1 MAQERLIK
9 ASKIP
14 YTIVQA
20 TQFFEFLSAIAQSAT
35 DGQTVRLPPALFQ
48 PIASEDVAAA
58 MVDFTLGAPVNGTVE
73 IAGPERISLAKLVQ
87 RYLSAIH
94 DPRKVTADV
103 QARYFGIEVNDQS
116 LTPSSKPWIGSTNL
130 DVWLS
135 QSTPQKSAN

>member
-1 MAQERLIK
+1 
-9 ASKIP
+9 
-14 YTIVQA
+14 
-20 TQFFEFLSAIAQSAT
+20 
-35 DGQTVRLPPALFQ
+35 LPPALFQ

-116 LTPSSKPWIGSTNL
+116 LTPGSKPWIGSTNL